1 MTTELQRAA
10 NRRNAR
16 KSTGPRSSGGKRR
29 ASQNSRRHGFTAVSF
44 RAGNPKQ
51 IELLA
56 RQIAGKTTN
65 PVVLEKARSIAQA
78 TFDLAQIRR
87 AKLEL
92 IASRIAE
99 SKDAPSHG
107 IGQPSDTDA
116 LNLAIQEAVR
126 DLRKLDRYEK
136 RAIARRSQGMR
147 AMISSSINS

>member
-1 MTTELQRAA
+1 MTTERQLAA

-44 RAGNPKQ
+44 RAGDPQQ
-51 IELLA
+51 IEILA

-65 PVVLEKARSIAQA
+65 PVILENARSIAQA

-87 AKLEL
+87 AKVEL

-99 SKDAPSHG
+99 SEQAPSHG
-107 IGQPSDTDA
+107 IGQPSDSDA
-116 LNLAIQEAVR
+116 VDLAIQEAVPE
-126 DLRKLDRYEK
+126 LRKLDRYEK
-136 RAIARRSQGMR
+136 RTIARRSHVMR
-147 AMISSSINS
+147 AMIDLFDH